1 MVLTSRRS
9 MLGVL
14 LCTVVA
20 LTLAGAGNA
29 AHQTTKLTPLT
40 LQLAWYV
47 EPEYGAVYAA
57 LAKGYFKQQGLD
69 VTVNSGGPQVSATSI
84 VGSGKADVGFL
95 NNSALVLQAVDNGI
109 PITAFGAMYQ
119 NNPEG
124 VIFHAEHPIKKFAD
138 MEGRN
143 VYAVAGSLD
152 FAWLKL
158 KYHLSNS
165 VKPYSY
171 AAFAAD
177 PTGLLIGY
185 YTNAKPAFDAQG
197 IAIGWL
203 PLPNAGYNPYAN
215 VLFAMTSYFETHKPV
230 LRKLVVALQKGWV
243 YYRTHPHEINTLLNA
258 QNPGLATTTM
268 DQIATM
274 QSPFVYGFMA
284 KKRGILTIAT
294 PRTNILMKQLLAIG
308 VLKNTVDV
316 GQVVNSSIVP
326 APTVVHKKKK
336 GK

>member
-1 MVLTSRRS
+1 MVLASRRS
-9 MLGVL
+9 ALGVL
-14 LCTVVA
+14 VGVVVA
-20 LTLAGAGNA
+20 LTAAGAGSA
-29 AHQTTKLTPLT
+29 ARQTTKLTPLT

-57 LAKGYFKQQGLD
+57 LTKGFFKQQGLD
-69 VTVNSGGPQVSATSI
+69 VTVNAGGPQVSATQI

-124 VIFHAEHPIKKFAD
+124 VIFHADHPIKKFAD
-138 MEGRN
+138 MDGRN

-152 FAWLKL
+152 YAWLKL
-158 KYHLSNS
+158 KYHLKNA

-171 AAFAAD
+171 ASFAAD
-177 PTGLLIGY
+177 PTGILIGF

-197 IAIGWL
+197 ISIGWL

-215 VLFAMTSYFETHKPV
+215 VLFSMTSYFTTHKPV

-243 YYRTHPHEINTLLNA
+243 YYRTHAHEINAVMNA
-258 QNPGLATTTM
+258 QNPGLATETM
-268 DQIATM
+268 DQIAKM
-274 QSPFVYGFMA
+274 QAPFVYGFMA
-284 KKRGILTIAT
+284 KKRGILTISG
-294 PRTNILMKQLLAIG
+294 PRTNILVRQLRAIG
-308 VLKNTVDV
+308 VLNNSLDARQIVDSTV
-316 GQVVNSSIVP
+316 VP
-326 APTVVHKKKK
+326 APKPTHRKKK
-336 GK
+336 G